1 MKPIDVLQRLM
12 LAVFYVSIALFVAP
26 IWLSLCCAVTFDFRE
41 NEGPVWITNAI
52 DVAARIANAQFASQA
67 VQATSVENGA
77 VNVLVAAPESFIAN
91 MAQWLPAAISL
102 FAFRKNKEL
111 TWHAVVIVAIILV
124 TIAAGVIALGL
135 LNIEEPSY
143 DDVRNRMIFLRA
155 WTSDIVK
162 MCFAYLVVVVG
173 RNWENVI
180 GPTEPSID
188 NPPTDIANVG
198 KAPL

>member
-1 MKPIDVLQRLM
+1 VKPVDVLQRLM
-12 LAVFYVSIALFVAP
+12 LIVFYVSIALFIAP
-26 IWLSLCCAVTFDFRE
+26 IWLSLSCAVTFDFRE
-41 NEGPVWITNAI
+41 NEGPAWITHAI
-52 DVAARIANAQFASQA
+52 DVAARIANAQFAAQA
-67 VQATSVENGA
+67 VQGSSVEGGT
-77 VNVLVAAPESFIAN
+77 VSVVVAAPESFIAN

-111 TWHAVVIVAIILV
+111 TWHAVVIVAIILAS
-124 TIAAGVIALGL
+124 IAAGVIALGL

-173 RNWENVI
+173 RNWENVV
-180 GPTEPSID
+180 GPGDPIETTPGTPQPE
-188 NPPTDIANVG
+188 
-198 KAPL
+198 KASV